1 MIPLLENIQGIKMA
15 ASKTVFCCTLVFV
28 LLQCITISSAGLPDA
43 VGTMAPLP
51 SGLPSGIP
59 TGIPSDMP
67 TIPTNPAG
75 TALPVTP
82 TLPV

>member
-1 MIPLLENIQGIKMA
+1 
-15 ASKTVFCCTLVFV
+15 
-28 LLQCITISSAGLPDA
+28 
-43 VGTMAPLP
+43 MAPLP